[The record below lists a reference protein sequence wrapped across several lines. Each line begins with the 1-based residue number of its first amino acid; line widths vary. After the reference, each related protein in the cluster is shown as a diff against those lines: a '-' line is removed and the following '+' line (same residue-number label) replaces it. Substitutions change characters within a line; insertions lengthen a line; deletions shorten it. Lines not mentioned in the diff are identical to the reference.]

1 MWQEYHKERRDALAS
16 SIPSQQFKI
25 LKDRAKARCVEQGA
39 QAGALLS
46 ECEPNILFLHLF
58 PPSLPPYLPTY
69 LPTYLHPFLPPYL
82 PTYLPPFLPIYPPT
96 YLSSFLPASLPL
108 SLPPSFQP
116 SLPVSSFSGRGLH
129 DAHLAVPRHLLPLHF
144 PR

>member
-58 PPSLPPYLPTY
+58 PPSLPTSLSPSLPTYLPPSLPTY
-69 LPTYLHPFLPPYL
+69 LPTYLPLFLPPC
-82 PTYLPPFLPIYPPT
+82 
-96 YLSSFLPASLPL
+96 
-108 SLPPSFQP
+108 LPPSLAP
-116 SLPVSSFSGRGLH
+116 SLLPAESSCIQFFGKG
-129 DAHLAVPRHLLPLHF
+129 VT
-144 PR
+144 